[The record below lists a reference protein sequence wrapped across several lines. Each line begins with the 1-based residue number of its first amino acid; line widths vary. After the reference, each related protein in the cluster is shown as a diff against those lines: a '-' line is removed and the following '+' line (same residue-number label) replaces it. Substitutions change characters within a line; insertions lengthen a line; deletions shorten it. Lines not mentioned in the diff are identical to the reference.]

1 MNQCSVFLFSCRKY
15 LHFSPLN
22 THWFLSLWLQF
33 AWSRE
38 YLVFSSGFLYKG
50 KAVSVGEFGK

>member
-1 MNQCSVFLFSCRKY
+1 MNQCSVFLFSCRRY

-22 THWFLSLWLQF
+22 THWFLSLWFQF

-38 YLVFSSGFLYKG
+38 YLMFSSGLLYKG